1 MFCAEAMAPANS
13 TAWASSG
20 LCVVCPLFTVSAE
33 ASTRWNA
40 VATALDIGLSL
51 WEEKLDSIFSGI
63 SVASGQPEREA
74 HWEVSCS

>member
-1 MFCAEAMAPANS
+1 MRPA
-13 TAWASSG
+13 
-20 LCVVCPLFTVSAE
+20 L
-33 ASTRWNA
+33 RWNA
-40 VATALDIGLSL
+40 AATALDIGLSL